1 MKTGPKY
8 KICKRL
14 GNSVFEKCQ
23 TQKFMLSEARTLKS
37 SRRRRRKTLSDYGRQ
52 LIEKQKLRYTYGISE
67 RQLAN
72 YVKEAVSKKGVSP
85 MEKLFENLE
94 LRLDNVV
101 YQLGL
106 AHTRG
111 LSRQMTSHGHILIN
125 GRKMTIPSHRLSK
138 DDTIGIREGSKNKV
152 LFTTIDERL
161 AEHKAPA
168 WLSFDNKKMTGVVVE
183 KPAYEKSFVAFDMGA
198 VLEYY
203 SR

>member
-23 TQKFMLSEARTLKS
+23 TQKFMLSEARSAKS
-37 SRRRRRKTLSDYGRQ
+37 SKKRRRRTLSDYGKQ
-52 LIEKQKLRYTYGISE
+52 LIEKQKIRYTYGISE
-67 RQLAN
+67 KQLSN
-72 YVKEAVSKKGVSP
+72 YVKEAVSKKGVDP
-85 MEKLFENLE
+85 IEKLFENLE
-94 LRLDNVV
+94 LRLDNVI

-111 LSRQMTSHGHILIN
+111 LSRQMASHGHITIN

-138 DDTIGIREGSKNKV
+138 KDTIGIRDGSKNKV
-152 LFTTIDERL
+152 LFTAIDERL

-168 WLSFDNKKMTGVVVE
+168 WLSFDKKKMTGVVVE
-183 KPAYEKSFVAFDMGA
+183 KPAFDRALTAFDMGV